1 MEKNRCYRWQRRWKW
16 DIVIGGNP
24 GGSGTLLMFDDYLLS
39 KDTVKCDTAW
49 DLDTVIG
56 DNAGGSVTQF

>member
-1 MEKNRCYRWQRRWKW
+1 MAW
-16 DIVIGGNP
+16 DTVIGDNASKSGTRVIGDNA

-39 KDTVKCDTAW
+39 KDTVKCDNAW